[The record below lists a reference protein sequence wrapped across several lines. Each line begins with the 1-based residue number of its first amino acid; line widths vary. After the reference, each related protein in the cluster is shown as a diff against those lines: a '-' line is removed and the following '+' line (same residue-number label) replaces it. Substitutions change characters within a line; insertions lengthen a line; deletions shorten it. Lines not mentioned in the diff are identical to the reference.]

1 MAEHNEKGN
10 QAEDIVAAYLAENKF
25 TIIERNWHFGQKE
38 IDIICKGEGKLIIVE
53 VKARNTN
60 NAETPSELLSRKKMK
75 NLVDAAEA
83 YIFKMNVE
91 EEVRFDFALVI
102 FDARRHSLEYVKE
115 AFIPGVNW

>member
-10 QAEDIVAAYLAENKF
+10 KAEDIVAAYLVENKF
-25 TIIERNWHFGQKE
+25 NILERNWRFGQKE

-53 VKARNTN
+53 VKARNSI
-60 NAETPSELLSRKKMK
+60 NAESPSDLLSRKKMK
-75 NLVDAAEA
+75 NIVDAAEA
-83 YIFKMNVE
+83 YIFKMNID

-102 FDARRHSLEYVKE
+102 FDGKGYSLEYVKD